1 VYKEN
6 EENKGIRRSR
16 EQGEKEKEKN
26 GRDGEARGGNDT
38 SLKAPT

>member
-16 EQGEKEKEKN
+16 EQGEKEKEKKTGGM
-26 GRDGEARGGNDT
+26 GRQGEEMIP
-38 SLKAPT
+38 L